1 MAGSD
6 PLMMGSACE
15 RAREWASLRLDDE
28 LSVLEEE
35 ILERHLELCD
45 ACARF
50 EEGMRTSTARIRSTP
65 LEVPTRRMPVPSRRT
80 IVTPHRRRTA
90 LVAAAALAVGALVGS
105 FVERP
110 GSTVPSEAPP
120 RVSFNI
126 SRDANDLRDI
136 PRARFMTPVPSPAAP
151 RNPPEGV
158 I

>member
-35 ILERHLELCD
+35 ILERHLEFCE
-45 ACARF
+45 ACSRF
-50 EEGMRTSTARIRSTP
+50 EEGMRLSTARIRSTP
-65 LEVPTRRMPVPSRRT
+65 LETPSRR
-80 IVTPHRRRTA
+80 VAAPARSGSGAQYRKRTA
-90 LVAAAALAVGALVGS
+90 LVAAAALAIGALVGS
-105 FVERP
+105 LVERP
-110 GSTVPSEAPP
+110 GQPLPSEGPGQ
-120 RVSFNI
+120 VSFL
-126 SRDANDLRDI
+126 SRDANNLRDI
-136 PRARFMTPVPSPAAP
+136 PRARFMTPVPTPATP

>member
-6 PLMMGSACE
+6 PLSMGGACE

-35 ILERHLELCD
+35 ILERHLDFCD
-45 ACARF
+45 ACRRF
-50 EEGMRTSTARIRSTP
+50 EEGMRLSTARIRSTP
-65 LEVPTRRMPVPSRRT
+65 LETPTRRVPVPARSGV
-80 IVTPHRRRTA
+80 VTQYRKRTA
-90 LVAAAALAVGALVGS
+90 LAAAAALAIGALVGS
-105 FVERP
+105 LVERP
-110 GSTVPSEAPP
+110 GQAVPSESPSQ
-120 RVSFNI
+120 VSFL

-136 PRARFMTPVPSPAAP
+136 PRARFMTPVPTPVTP

>member
-6 PLMMGSACE
+6 PLRMGSACE

-45 ACARF
+45 ACRWF
-50 EEGMRTSTARIRSTP
+50 EEGVRLSTARIRSTP
-65 LEVPTRRMPVPSRRT
+65 LETPTRRVAVPART
-80 IVTPHRRRTA
+80 GVVTQYRKRTA
-90 LVAAAALAVGALVGS
+90 LVAAAALAIGALVGS
-105 FVERP
+105 LVERP
-110 GSTVPSEAPP
+110 GQPMPSEGPAQ
-120 RVSFNI
+120 VSFL

-136 PRARFMTPVPSPAAP
+136 PRARFMTPVPSPATP

>member
-1 MAGSD
+1 MVGSD
-6 PLMMGSACE
+6 PLMMGGACE

-35 ILERHLELCD
+35 ILERHLDYCD
-45 ACARF
+45 ACRRF
-50 EEGMRTSTARIRSTP
+50 EEDMRLATARIRSTP
-65 LEVPTRRMPVPSRRT
+65 LETPTRRVPVPARAGV
-80 IVTPHRRRTA
+80 VTPYRKRTA
-90 LVAAAALAVGALVGS
+90 LVAAAALAIGALVGS

-110 GSTVPSEAPP
+110 GQPVPSEGPAQ
-120 RVSFNI
+120 VSLLSNDADDM
-126 SRDANDLRDI
+126 RDL